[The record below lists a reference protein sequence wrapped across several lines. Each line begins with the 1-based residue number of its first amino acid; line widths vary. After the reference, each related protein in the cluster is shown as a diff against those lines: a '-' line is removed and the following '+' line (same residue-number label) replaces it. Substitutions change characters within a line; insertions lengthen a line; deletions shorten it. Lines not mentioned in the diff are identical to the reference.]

1 MLFAERILASFCKS
15 PEDVSYDD
23 PEDPVALARRE
34 VPDDPLKHLRLEF
47 PNLDELLRNRDVLDF
62 GCGFGDQAAAIAKEY
77 GARVTGLDTH
87 PGLLA
92 AANGRYGDFASFT
105 DRLNGNKFDV
115 IISQDV
121 MEHVDDPSA
130 AMAAMAAALRPGG
143 RILMMFGPPWWA
155 PYGAHMRFF
164 CPIPWLQLWFSE
176 KTVMAVRAR
185 YRHDGATHYQE
196 VESGLNKLSLARF
209 ERTLRSSGLRVIEC
223 RYVGVRKVQF
233 LTRVPLVRELATVI
247 VAAVL
252 TLD

>member
-1 MLFAERILASFCKS
+1 M
-15 PEDVSYDD
+15 
-23 PEDPVALARRE
+23 
-34 VPDDPLKHLRLEF
+34 
-47 PNLDELLRNRDVLDF
+47 LLRNRDVLDF
-62 GCGFGDQAAAIAKEY
+62 GCGFGDQAAAIAKEFD
-77 GARVTGLDTH
+77 ARVTGLDRH

-92 AANGRYGDFASFT
+92 AATGRYGNIARFT

-130 AMAAMAAALRPGG
+130 AMATMATALRPGG
-143 RILMMFGPPWWA
+143 RILMVFGPPWWA

-185 YRHDGATHYQE
+185 YRHDGAKHYQE
-196 VESGLNKLSLARF
+196 VESGLNKLSLAKF
-209 ERTLRSSGLRVIEC
+209 ERTLRNSGLTVIEC
-223 RYVGVRKVQF
+223 RYVGVRKIQF
-233 LTRVPLVRELATVI
+233 LTKVPLLRELTTVV

-252 TLD
+252 TSDEPRLNH

>member
-1 MLFAERILASFCKS
+1 MLFAERILAWFCKS
-15 PEDVSYDD
+15 PEDVRYDD
-23 PEDPVALARRE
+23 PTDPVALARRE
-34 VPDDPLKHLRLEF
+34 VPEDPLKDLRREF
-47 PNLDELLRNRDVLDF
+47 PNLQVLLGNRDVLDF
-62 GCGFGDQAAAIAKEY
+62 GCGFGDQAGAIAQEFS
-77 GARVTGLDTH
+77 ARVTGLDMH

-92 AANGRYGDFASFT
+92 AAIRRYGHIARFT

-130 AMAAMAAALRPGG
+130 AMAAMATALRPGG

-164 CPIPWLQLWFSE
+164 CSIPWLQLWFSE

-185 YRHDGATHYQE
+185 YRQDGAKHYEE
-196 VESGLNKLSLARF
+196 VESGLNKLSLAKF

-223 RYVGVRKVQF
+223 RYVGVKKVQF
-233 LTRVPLVRELATVI
+233 LTKVPIVRELATVL

-252 TLD
+252 TVY